1 MLKRPWKKRKENIWG
16 KGSRTWA
23 LWGAIFLCIM
33 LLGGCGRQQET
44 GQVRVGSLKGPTS
57 LGLLFL
63 MDKSE
68 KADTQDC
75 SEIRSAAGAD
85 ARLALMAKGELDIAL
100 VPANVAAAFW
110 HRTDGGVSVIDV
122 NTLGVLYLVTGD
134 GEVECVEDLRGRTI
148 YLTGRGTTPEAAL
161 RYILHENGF
170 AEEDYALDFKSEAA
184 EVAAVLAEKPEAL
197 GLLPQPFAT
206 AALMKNKSLRA
217 ALDMNEEWEKLS
229 GGMGGMVTGVTIV
242 RNEFLEEHE
251 DAVREFLREHE
262 ESAAAL
268 NRDPETGAA
277 LAVQAGIVAGEEI
290 ALEAIPQC
298 NVTCIQ
304 GKELREKL
312 EGYLKV
318 LAGFDQEL
326 IGGSLPEEAFYYVDP
341 AGNRTQ
347 EQK

>member
-1 MLKRPWKKRKENIWG
+1 M
-16 KGSRTWA
+16 A
-23 LWGAIFLCIM
+23 
-33 LLGGCGRQQET
+33 
-44 GQVRVGSLKGPTS
+44 V
-57 LGLLFL
+57 
-63 MDKSE
+63 
-68 KADTQDC
+68 
-75 SEIRSAAGAD
+75 GAD
-85 ARLALMAKGELDIAL
+85 GLRALMAKGGLDIAL
-100 VPANVAAAFW
+100 VPANVAATFW
-110 HRTDGGVSVIDV
+110 HRTDGGVSVIDI

-148 YLTGRGTTPEAAL
+148 YLTGKGTTPEAAL

-229 GGMGGMVTGVTIV
+229 GSMGGMVTGVTIV

-304 GKELREKL
+304 GKELQEKL

-326 IGGSLPEEAFYYVDP
+326 IGGSLPEEAFYYMDP

-347 EQK
+347 E